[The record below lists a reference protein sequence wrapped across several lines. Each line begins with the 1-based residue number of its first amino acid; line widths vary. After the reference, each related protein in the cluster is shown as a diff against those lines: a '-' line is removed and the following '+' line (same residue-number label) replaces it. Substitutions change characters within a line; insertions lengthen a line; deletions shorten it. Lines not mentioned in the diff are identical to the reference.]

1 MLNILGGL
9 LRSTTGEVFLEGKVV
24 DEPGP
29 DRAIVF
35 QNHSLLPWLTVY
47 GNVAIAVDKVF
58 GSSKTKAERHDWVM
72 HNLEL
77 VQMAQAKDK
86 RPHEVSGGMKQ
97 RVGIARALAMQP
109 KVLLMDE
116 PFGALDALT
125 RAHLQDSVMEIHARL
140 GNTVMMITHDVDE
153 AVLLSDRVV
162 MMTNGPSA
170 TIGEIL
176 KVDLARPRRRPSS
189 PPTPNTRA
197 VAPPCWSSSMPGIAC
212 RPEPLLWLPEG
223 AVTEFDDQQKQWL
236 QGFVSGLEARKAA
249 DKLTNRSAASA
260 APSNL
265 DALQTAAQDR
275 TLAAG
280 GKLVAEETAKR
291 QRHPLDRMD
300 EVSGRAK
307 AGQFPKG
314 MDVFLTKYQGLF
326 YVAPAQDS
334 FMCRLRIPNGILSAW
349 QFRGLADAADAH
361 GGGYADVTTRANL
374 QIREIGASQAV
385 DLLEV
390 VQALGLT
397 ARGSGAD
404 NIRNIT
410 GSATAGID
418 SHELIDTRPLCSAMH
433 HYILNHREM
442 YGLPRKFNIAFDGGG
457 RVPTLE
463 DTNDIGFVACRVTDG
478 IEPGIY
484 FHLQLGGITGH
495 LDFAFETGILLKPG
509 ECVTVAAAVV
519 RAFVAH
525 GDRTNRQKAR
535 LKYVLDRMGRD
546 AFVAEVEKEFA
557 ATAPA
562 PPARDRAAT
571 DGRQARPCRRASAEA
586 GRPQLSRA
594 GPAGRPAHLG
604 ADARV
609 GRDLRALRQRHD
621 PADGVAEPADLRR
634 RRPRRRNCIA
644 AINALGL
651 GIEASAIRRGLVAC
665 TGNAGCKFAAS
676 NTKGHA
682 LRLADYLEARV
693 AVDLP
698 INIHLTGCHHSCA
711 QHYVGDIGLLAA
723 KVARGEES
731 VEGYHIYIGGGAAS
745 TAEQA
750 MAREY
755 AKSVAFDDLPSMIER
770 LLGAWL
776 AHREAPTESFFEFA
790 RRHEV
795 AELRDLAARAPE
807 LVA

>member
-1 MLNILGGL
+1 M
-9 LRSTTGEVFLEGKVV
+9 
-24 DEPGP
+24 
-29 DRAIVF
+29 
-35 QNHSLLPWLTVY
+35 
-47 GNVAIAVDKVF
+47 
-58 GSSKTKAERHDWVM
+58 
-72 HNLEL
+72 
-77 VQMAQAKDK
+77 
-86 RPHEVSGGMKQ
+86 
-97 RVGIARALAMQP
+97 
-109 KVLLMDE
+109 
-116 PFGALDALT
+116 
-125 RAHLQDSVMEIHARL
+125 
-140 GNTVMMITHDVDE
+140 
-153 AVLLSDRVV
+153 
-162 MMTNGPSA
+162 
-170 TIGEIL
+170 
-176 KVDLARPRRRPSS
+176 
-189 PPTPNTRA
+189 
-197 VAPPCWSSSMPGIAC
+197 
-212 RPEPLLWLPEG
+212 
-223 AVTEFDDQQKQWL
+223 TEFDDQQKQWL

-249 DKLTNRSAASA
+249 DRLTNRSTVAV
-260 APSNL
+260 APSNV

-275 TLAAG
+275 AVAAG

-291 QRHPLDRMD
+291 QRHPLDRLD
-300 EVSGRAK
+300 EVAGRAK

-314 MDVFLTKYQGLF
+314 IDVFVTKYQGLF

-334 FMCRLRIPNGILSAW
+334 FMCRLRIPNGILSSW

-374 QIREIGASQAV
+374 QIREIGAAQAI
-385 DLLEV
+385 DLLNAL
-390 VQALGLT
+390 QALGLT
-397 ARGSGAD
+397 SRGSGAD

-418 SHELIDTRPLCSAMH
+418 PQELIDTRPLCSAMH

-463 DTNDIGFVACRVTDG
+463 DTNDIGFVACRVTGG

-495 LDFAFETGILLKPG
+495 LDFAFETGILLKPE

-519 RAFVAH
+519 RVFIAH

-535 LKYVLDRMGRD
+535 LKYVLDRMGRE
-546 AFVAEVEKEFA
+546 AFVAEVEKEYGQPLRRSVGA
-557 ATAPA
+557 VIVP
-562 PPARDRAAT
+562 
-571 DGRQARPCRRASAEA
+571 RPMADKHGHVGVHCQKQA
-586 GRPQLSRA
+586 GRNY
-594 GPAGRPAHLG
+594 LG
-604 ADARV
+604 LVLPV
-609 GRDLRALRQRHD
+609 GRLTSEQMRGLAEISERFGSGTIRLTVWQNLLISDV
-621 PADGVAEPADLRR
+621 ADRDVGI
-634 RRPRRRNCIA
+634 CIA

-682 LRLADYLEARV
+682 LRLADYLEARA

-723 KVARGEES
+723 KVERGEES
-731 VEGYHIYIGGGAAS
+731 VEGYHVYIGGGAAS

-755 AKSVAFDDLPSMIER
+755 AKSIAFDDLPPLIER
-770 LLGAWL
+770 LLEVWL
-776 AHREAPTESFFEFA
+776 AKRKAPAESFFEFT

-795 AELRDLAARAPE
+795 AELRDLAACRAAD
-807 LVA
+807 VVK